1 MTIFGKLLVFLNLV
15 FSIATG
21 ALIVFVFTTR
31 ANWVAAYKDAEAK
44 VKTAE
49 AAYKQ
54 EKNAHDNDVRQ
65 KEAEMA
71 GLKEQAKQL
80 GTAVETAQ
88 QEARSA
94 RELATKNEGLSA
106 TGQASQAKLLAEL
119 AQIREERDGLVKQQN
134 DLRARIVSIQ
144 QELDKQVEK
153 AVLADL
159 RARNM
164 EQKAQNLLRQV
175 EDLTVRNRELE
186 ANPLAPAGGGATG
199 RAVDEGTT
207 TAPAGVRGK
216 VTFVGSGL
224 AQIDIGSDSG
234 LTQGNSL
241 VVYRGN
247 EWVGDLALV
256 RVEAK
261 QAVGKFTPAR
271 RGAEV
276 KKDDLVITSFTG
288 TGRDRP

>member
-31 ANWVAAYKDAEAK
+31 ANWVAAYKDAETK

-49 AAYKQ
+49 SAYKN
-54 EKNAHDNDVRQ
+54 ERASHENDLRQ

-71 GLKEQAKQL
+71 GLKEQVKQL

-106 TGQASQAKLLAEL
+106 TGQASQAKLQAEL

-134 DLRARIVSIQ
+134 ELRARIVSIQ
-144 QELDKQVEK
+144 VELDKQVEK
-153 AVLADL
+153 AVHADL

-164 EQKAQNLLRQV
+164 EQKASNLLRQV
-175 EDLTVRNRELE
+175 EELTVRNRELE
-186 ANPLAPAGGGATG
+186 ANPLAPGTGGART
-199 RAVDEGTT
+199 VEEGTT

-216 VTFVGSGL
+216 VMDVGSNL

-234 LTQGNSL
+234 LSQGNSL

-247 EWVGDLALV
+247 EWVGDLTLTTV
-256 RVEAK
+256 QAK
-261 QAVGKFTPAR
+261 IAVGKFTPAR

-276 KKDDLVITSFTG
+276 KKGDLVITSFTG